1 MHHERAAAGS
11 PRGGL
16 LRQGSILTVTSYA
29 TRTSPVI
36 RGKWILSNLMG
47 VPPPPPLPSV
57 PALKEDHAVGKTVS
71 MRDRMSAHRG
81 NPACSGCHQLMDPIG
96 FAMENYDAI
105 GRWRIAEQGTPVD
118 ASGGLPDGSNFDGI
132 DGLQAALLRR
142 PEVFAGTLT
151 EKLMTYALGRGV
163 ETYDAPAVRAVL
175 RSARASGYRF
185 SSIIIG
191 IVNSTPFQM
200 RAAQPARVLAGIR
213 RSL

>member
-1 MHHERAAAGS
+1 
-11 PRGGL
+11 
-16 LRQGSILTVTSYA
+16 
-29 TRTSPVI
+29 
-36 RGKWILSNLMG
+36 GK
-47 VPPPPPLPSV
+47 
-57 PALKEDHAVGKTVS
+57 ALS
-71 MRDRMSAHRG
+71 MRDRMSAHRD

-105 GRWRIAEQGTPVD
+105 GRWRIAEQGTPID
-118 ASGGLPDGSNFDGI
+118 TSGGLPDGSKFDGV

-191 IVNSTPFQM
+191 IVNSTRFQM
-200 RAAQPARVLAGIR
+200 RAAQPALVSARIR